1 MLYPKMSDDHN
12 RIMSDIRVAIRKAL
26 NEHSPAIIMPERII
40 ARRDNLGVYAAANG
54 IRRVRSI
61 CEAAPRPQQS

>member
-12 RIMSDIRVAIRKAL
+12 QIMSEIRIAIRNAL

-40 ARRDNLGVYAAANG
+40 ARRDNPGVRAATNG

-61 CEAAPRPQQS
+61 CEAASS